1 MDHAWI
7 SIIAAI
13 GAFSVALE
21 SIYLGYRLFL
31 ASATGEF
38 KFEASVKRE
47 VSALKVSRQDWA
59 LYFSVPVKRFG
70 LYTDYYP
77 TKRSNH
83 VH

>member
-31 ASATGEF
+31 AGATGEF
-38 KFEASVKRE
+38 KFEASVKGGS
-47 VSALKVSRQDWA
+47 VGLKSLA
-59 LYFSVPVKRFG
+59 PGLGLYF
-70 LYTDYYP
+70 
-77 TKRSNH
+77 
-83 VH
+83 

>member
-31 ASATGEF
+31 GRCNWR
-38 KFEASVKRE
+38 V
-47 VSALKVSRQDWA
+47 QI
-59 LYFSVPVKRFG
+59 
-70 LYTDYYP
+70 
-77 TKRSNH
+77 
-83 VH
+83 